1 MILIADSGSTK
12 TDWCLAD
19 ETQTIAF
26 KTAGINPFFQTD
38 DEIRKILSREVL
50 ERLPVTDITE
60 VFFYGAGCATPIQC
74 QMISG
79 LLRYVIGC
87 DQVEVNSDLL
97 GAARALCG
105 HESGIACILGTG
117 SNSCYYNGKN
127 IEQHVSPLGFILG
140 DEGSGADLGRRL
152 VADCLKEELSQP
164 LRDRFLPVFNFLGN
178 RFYKLFIKSRF
189 RTGFSLRFLR
199 LLRKILTNLKYG
211 YWRSMHSHLFS

>member
-1 MILIADSGSTK
+1 
-12 TDWCLAD
+12 
-19 ETQTIAF
+19 
-26 KTAGINPFFQTD
+26 
-38 DEIRKILSREVL
+38 
-50 ERLPVTDITE
+50 
-60 VFFYGAGCATPIQC
+60 
-74 QMISG
+74 MISG

-152 VADCLKEELSQP
+152 VAGLHERGTFPTVRDLVFCPFSTFSGTDFTSCL
-164 LRDRFLPVFNFLGN
+164 
-178 RFYKLFIKSRF
+178 
-189 RTGFSLRFLR
+189 
-199 LLRKILTNLKYG
+199 
-211 YWRSMHSHLFS
+211 